1 MKGSSN
7 SDIGGNMPAKIMI
20 VDDDPGIRDMYKAT
34 LEAQGYDVVAEANGE
49 KALDTINKEKPDLV
63 LLDIMMP
70 KIHGL
75 HVLDIIKATPDAKDI
90 KVIMLTALSDDETQ
104 KEADKFGANDFIV
117 KSETTMPEVLK
128 RIDKA
133 LSR

>member
-1 MKGSSN
+1 
-7 SDIGGNMPAKIMI
+7 MPAKIMI
-20 VDDDPGIRDMYKAT
+20 VDDDPNIREMYKAT
-34 LEAQGYDVVAEANGE
+34 LEAQGYEVVAEPNGE
-49 KALDTINKEKPDLV
+49 KALDVMISEKPDLV

-70 KIHGL
+70 QIHGL
-75 HVLDIIKATPDAKDI
+75 HILDIIKATPDAKDI
-90 KVIMLTALSDDETQ
+90 KVVMLTALSDDETQ
-104 KEADKFGANDFIV
+104 KEAKKFGATDFIV